1 MTHWFKHVFFWLS
14 GAGAQT
20 LDQCPN
26 WEQRKYVAFGATV
39 LVPCLFA
46 FLASAYAV
54 STLTS
59 ERWVIFPVALLWA
72 FIILA
77 IDRALLASYRP
88 YLAWHGKLGQFGLR
102 FLVAMFLGVT
112 IAHPLTL
119 MLFKDTIHAEVER
132 DRQTEI
138 ERVQSEGVAQQEQ
151 LEARIEAV
159 EKGIAAQRE
168 KLAKTYEAT
177 FLVAP
182 EDNAAER
189 AAAKFAAGKDA
200 VDELQKRIAIAQ
212 KPLEANLA
220 TVTTQLETLS
230 PQLAA
235 LQGELDFWQKEYE
248 REINGQRSGL
258 IGVGPRAKS
267 VESDQL
273 AWRRT
278 ELLRLNGEIEHLV
291 AQSQRL
297 QREIAATEA
306 GLISEFEGLQESERA
321 LVQEDVV
328 AQRALRRQVE
338 QEQAEN
344 FVQQQDVV
352 REGIHQQIA
361 LRTDELGR
369 LQADLAVMAAGQQL
383 RVDQL
388 RSESRR
394 DLLTQTLAL
403 HALFERGEEGGRFA
417 LTAYLLLI
425 GLFLLVDTIPL
436 VVKFFSKPG
445 PYDTLVDR
453 DEVRFE
459 KDHRAF
465 LSNYSRYV
473 DKATADGLATLT
485 RNQPLEESLI
495 TGIERSRAAKAFIES
510 LVELEQAFQ
519 QRMVAEREAL
529 ALEGNSPLVQQRL
542 AILEEMAANFQ
553 ADLRRRMEQF
563 FQTDQL
569 QGKLKA

>member
-1 MTHWFKHVFFWLS
+1 MVSLFKHMFFWLS
-14 GAGAQT
+14 GAGAHT

-46 FLASAYAV
+46 FLAASYAV

-59 ERWVIFPVALLWA
+59 EPWLIYSIATLWA

-88 YLAWHGKLGQFGLR
+88 YIAWHRKFGQFGLR
-102 FLVAMFLGVT
+102 FLIAMFLGVT

-132 DRQTEI
+132 DRQAEI
-138 ERVQSEGVAQQEQ
+138 ERVQAEGATQQKQ
-151 LEARIEAV
+151 LEVRIAAV
-159 EKGIAAQRE
+159 EKGITEQRE

-177 FLVAP
+177 FLIPP
-182 EDNAAER
+182 EDNAAAR
-189 AAAKFAAGKDA
+189 AAAKFAAGKEA
-200 VDELQKRIAIAQ
+200 GDELQNRVTIAR
-212 KPLEANLA
+212 KPIEAKLA
-220 TVTTQLETLS
+220 TVNKKLEELS
-230 PQLAA
+230 PQLTT
-235 LQGELDFWQKEYE
+235 LQGELDYWQKEYE

-258 IGVGPRAKS
+258 VGVGPRAKS

-278 ELLRLNGEIEHLV
+278 EMLRLSGEIDHLTS
-291 AQSQRL
+291 QSQRL
-297 QREIAATEA
+297 QREVAAAET
-306 GLISEFEGLQESERA
+306 GLIAEFEALQETEQA
-321 LVQEDVV
+321 LTREDLV
-328 AQRALRRQVE
+328 AQRALKRQVE
-338 QEQAEN
+338 EEQAQK
-344 FVQQQDVV
+344 FVAQQDVV
-352 REGIHQQIA
+352 RAGINQQIE
-361 LRTDELGR
+361 LRTDELRR
-369 LQADLAVMAAGQQL
+369 LQEDLAVMAAGHQQRITDL
-383 RVDQL
+383 RN
-388 RSESRR
+388 EPRR

-403 HALFERGEEGGRFA
+403 HTLFEKGEEGGKFA
-417 LTAYLLLI
+417 FTAYLLLI

-459 KDHRAF
+459 KDHLAF

-473 DKATADGLATLT
+473 DKATSDGLASLT
-485 RNQPLEESLI
+485 RNQPLEEALI

-510 LVELEQAFQ
+510 LIELEQAFQ
-519 QRMVAEREAL
+519 TRMREEREAL
-529 ALEGNSPLVQQRL
+529 AREGNTPLMQQRL

-553 ADLRRRMEQF
+553 SDLRRRMEQF
-563 FQTDQL
+563 FETSHLPGD
-569 QGKLKA
+569 LKA